1 MLTEINRLNQE
12 RRRMPQDIEA
22 IYNRYRSQVE
32 EICLD
37 IHAHPELAEEE
48 THACGIQEK
57 LLQGWGFDVQSN
69 YKDLPTAFNAQWGEG
84 HPHVCFMS
92 EYDALPEMGHGCG
105 HNLIAGTALGA
116 GIILKTLMEKEGLP
130 GRVTVMG
137 TPAEEKRG
145 CKVDLIAAGA
155 LEDVD
160 LVLMAHPSDE
170 ATAQSRGSS
179 GIMQFEVTFHG
190 QSAHAADCPEKG
202 LNALDAVRLLFNGV
216 DCWRQ
221 QLPETCRVH
230 GIVTQGGT
238 APNIIPKEAS
248 VDFYLRSFD
257 MDYLEGME
265 TRFRNMARGAALMT
279 DTREV
284 VEMIPHTYKPTRPFK
299 TLNQTFME
307 LAESCG
313 MAPQWLEPGRG
324 SSDFGNVT
332 HEVPGAHVYFNV
344 TRDNPEAVLHS
355 KEFTQCAATSF
366 ALEQMAKTAQI
377 LARMGRR
384 YLTNPDFRNQVGADF
399 HDK

>member
-1 MLTEINRLNQE
+1 MN
-12 RRRMPQDIEA
+12 PQHIKTL
-22 IYNRYRSQVE
+22 YHRYQAEVE
-32 EICLD
+32 EICLA

-48 THACGIQEK
+48 VRACAFQEA
-57 LLQGWGFDVQSN
+57 LLEKWGFSVTKQ
-69 YKDLPTAFNAQWGEG
+69 YKGLPTAFNAQWGEG
-84 HPHVCFMS
+84 RPHVCFMS
-92 EYDALPEMGHGCG
+92 EYDALPGMGHGCG

-116 GIILKTLMEKEGLP
+116 GMVLKTLMEEEGIP
-130 GRVTVMG
+130 GRITVMG

-145 CKVDLIAAGA
+145 CKVDLINAGA

-160 LVLMAHPSDE
+160 LVLMAHPSDH
-170 ATAQSRGSS
+170 ATGQSCGSS

-190 QSAHAADCPEKG
+190 RSAHAADCPEKG

-230 GIVTQGGT
+230 GIVTQGGA
-238 APNIIPKEAS
+238 APNIIPKEAA

-265 TRFRNMARGAALMT
+265 TRFRNIAKGAALMT
-279 DTREV
+279 ETRVE
-284 VEMIPHTYKPTRPFK
+284 VEMIPHTYKPARPFE
-299 TLNQTFME
+299 TLNKTFME
-307 LAESCG
+307 MAQADD

-332 HEVPGAHVYFNV
+332 HEVPGAHVYFNI
-344 TRDNPEAVLHS
+344 TRDTPGAVLHS
-355 KEFTQCAATSF
+355 KEFTQCAATPF
-366 ALEQMAKTAQI
+366 ALEQMAKTARI
-377 LARMGRR
+377 LARMGHR

-399 HDK
+399 HDT